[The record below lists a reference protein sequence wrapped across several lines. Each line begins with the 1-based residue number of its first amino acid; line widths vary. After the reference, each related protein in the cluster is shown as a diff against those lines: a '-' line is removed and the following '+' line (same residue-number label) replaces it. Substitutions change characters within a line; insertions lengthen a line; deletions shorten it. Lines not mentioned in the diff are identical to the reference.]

1 MPVIIDARGLAC
13 PQPVILAKKAIMEN
27 EEVTVLV
34 DNPIAVENIQRLAQK
49 TACGFSF
56 TDKEDGTLEI
66 VLTRSGT
73 PDSTPS
79 EPSDSDAAEEEFL
92 CASAPEKGS
101 GPFVVVL
108 SDNRMGRGDDVLG
121 DVLIRSFIHTLSQLK
136 PLPDTI
142 ICYNAGV
149 KLAAKDSAVLD
160 DLRQLAQAGVDIL
173 VCGTCVNYFALGGQ
187 IAAGHISNMYDIA
200 ETMAGASRLLR
211 P

>member
-1 MPVIIDARGLAC
+1 MPVIVDARGLAC
-13 PQPVILAKKAIMEN
+13 PQPVILAKKAIVEN

-34 DNPIAVENIQRLAQK
+34 DNPIAVENIRRLAQK

-56 TDKEDGTLEI
+56 ADKGEGILEI
-66 VLTRSGT
+66 ALTRKRV
-73 PDSTPS
+73 PDLTPS
-79 EPSDSDAAEEEFL
+79 EPDAAEEEFL
-92 CASAPEKGS
+92 CASAPEKRS

-121 DVLIRSFIHTLSQLK
+121 DVLIRSFIHTLPQLK
-136 PLPDTI
+136 PLPDAI

-149 KLAAKDSAVLD
+149 KLAAKDSAALD
-160 DLRQLAQAGVDIL
+160 DLRQLAEAGVDIL
-173 VCGTCVNYFALGGQ
+173 VCGTCVNYFALGEQ